1 MAPETCRCLGALS
14 MARAR
19 WSPGVPLILRP
30 SATEGSCSIGATDPV
45 AGATVLA
52 LVHPM
57 AVSAPHRPRP
67 SPHP

>member
-1 MAPETCRCLGALS
+1 M
-14 MARAR
+14 
-19 WSPGVPLILRP
+19 PLILRP